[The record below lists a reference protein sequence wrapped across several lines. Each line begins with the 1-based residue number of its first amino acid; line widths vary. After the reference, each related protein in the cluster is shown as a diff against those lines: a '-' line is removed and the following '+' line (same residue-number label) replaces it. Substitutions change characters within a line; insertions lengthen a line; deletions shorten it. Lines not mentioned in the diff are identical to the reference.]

1 MLGLLSCLVS
11 NIRAAKSHPILDSEI
26 SPAFWAACLYVES
39 EAVKLIETEQK
50 CGVLDEEKD
59 PMKRLNYQ
67 FYELVYMWAKKQSFI
82 SIKYKFP
89 NVEEGIMIKM
99 ILDIKKLCKVVKEMA
114 ILIGDVSLG

>member
-1 MLGLLSCLVS
+1 
-11 NIRAAKSHPILDSEI
+11 
-26 SPAFWAACLYVES
+26 
-39 EAVKLIETEQK
+39 
-50 CGVLDEEKD
+50 
-59 PMKRLNYQ
+59 
-67 FYELVYMWAKKQSFI
+67 MWAKKQSFI